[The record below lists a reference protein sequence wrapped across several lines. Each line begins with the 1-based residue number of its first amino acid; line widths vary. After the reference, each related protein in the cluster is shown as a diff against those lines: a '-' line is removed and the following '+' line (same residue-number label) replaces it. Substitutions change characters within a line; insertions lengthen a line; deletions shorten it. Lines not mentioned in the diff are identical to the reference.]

1 MKKIYQVVAVA
12 AMLFVPFM
20 VSVPVSAQSEG
31 EINNTGPGSN
41 NEIAIKEDYK
51 CEVDNSNVVIINNK
65 TNQNAGS
72 GTVTVEGNGTGGGAV
87 SGSVSNNNQAT
98 FNVKIEN
105 GACLIESVVP
115 QPQPQPENPQESTP
129 GRGEA
134 PVQPTQSATPKALPV
149 TSGDT
154 APIIFLVGS
163 LVATGALV
171 FAYRRLF

>member
-1 MKKIYQVVAVA
+1 MKKIYQVIAVA
-12 AMLFVPFM
+12 ALLFVPFM
-20 VSVPVSAQSEG
+20 VSEPVSAQTIE
-31 EINNTGPGSN
+31 NTGPGSN
-41 NEIAIKEDYK
+41 NEVVVKEDYK
-51 CEVDNSNVVIINNK
+51 CEVDNSNVIIINNK

-72 GTVTVEGNGTGGGAV
+72 GTVSVEGNGTGGGAV

-105 GACLIESVVP
+105 GTCLIESVVP
-115 QPQPQPENPQESTP
+115 QPQPETPEEPTP

-134 PVQPTQSATPKALPV
+134 PVQPTQNVTPKALPV

-154 APIIFLVGS
+154 APVIFLVGS